1 MKLLFDAN
9 ISWRLLNLILVHFPD
24 SVHVDNTLLNKPAK
38 DTDIW
43 NYALQFEYIIVT
55 NDEDFYEFSVYK
67 GFPPKIIILRT
78 GNTSTQ
84 YLSKV
89 LIDHK
94 PEIIQFSASEDLG
107 ILEIY

>member
-1 MKLLFDAN
+1 MDLPRARNLL
-9 ISWRLLNLILVHFPD
+9 PD
-24 SVHVDNTLLNKPAK
+24 IQQL
-38 DTDIW
+38 
-43 NYALQFEYIIVT
+43 EYIIVT

-107 ILEIY
+107 ILEIYYLPLAH